1 MIELESK
8 DWNVKTYFSTSQT
21 PADHSN
27 DPVWTLQVTS
37 QRSTTVSLARVHSS
51 ILVPSAEHAGEDV
64 LLTLALHISDTLLL
78 GDERNLAGSQ
88 TVSLDRRG
96 GCRGEDYFKFQLSC
110 TEASINANVHPSVC
124 LSVCLSQRL
133 VQIIFMPFWSTK
145 STCLLS

>member
-8 DWNVKTYFSTSQT
+8 DWEDETYFSTPQT

-51 ILVPSAEHAGEDV
+51 ILVSSTEHAGEDV

-78 GDERNLAGSQ
+78 GDERNLAGSE

-96 GCRGEDYFKFQLSC
+96 GCRGEDYFKFKKKLFSSSKG
-110 TEASINANVHPSVC
+110 ASITAYFC
-124 LSVCLSQRL
+124 LYLSVYVRLSQMFKWFLFKHQRG
-133 VQIIFMPFWSTK
+133 
-145 STCLLS
+145 